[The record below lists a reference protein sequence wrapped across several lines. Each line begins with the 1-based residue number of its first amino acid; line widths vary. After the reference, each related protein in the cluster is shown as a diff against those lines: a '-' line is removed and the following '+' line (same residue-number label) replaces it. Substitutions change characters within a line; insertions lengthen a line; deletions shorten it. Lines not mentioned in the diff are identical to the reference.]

1 MPRICACSRVALSPR
16 ALGSGGDE
24 KPPMLGLCC
33 CMLGAMLVGGMAK
46 GLEVAMGRVARAR
59 KVEAGARAAGTLRAR
74 LLDHREAIPPPIAG
88 SLPRHPLPLL
98 PRCLSL

>member
-1 MPRICACSRVALSPR
+1 MF
-16 ALGSGGDE
+16 GSGQGSDMAE
-24 KPPMLGLCC
+24 
-33 CMLGAMLVGGMAK
+33 AEAARAAAAISHVAK
-46 GLEVAMGRVARAR
+46 GLEVAMGRVASAR
-59 KVEAGARAAGTLRAR
+59 KVEAGAGAAGTLGAR